1 VNTAGEQILRH
12 LSEVEAQRARRAAD
26 AALARDVAA
35 VKHFQHGRFEHT
47 YADLGANPRYAAAT
61 AFFLEDLYGPTDF
74 SRRDAQFARVVPA
87 LVRLFPDEL
96 VGTVAELSALH
107 ALSEQLDSAM
117 GAVLEGRALNGAC
130 YGQLWRQ
137 VGQQDSR
144 YRQISLMLAV
154 GKALDRY
161 TRNPLLRTSLRLM
174 RKPAQAAG
182 LGELQSFLEKGFDT
196 FAAMRGAAEFLA
208 LIDRRERALAQ
219 ALFAG
224 DAAPDA
230 PTSGQAP

>member
-1 VNTAGEQILRH
+1 LNPTSEQILRG
-12 LSEVEAQRARRAAD
+12 LREVAAERARRAAD
-26 AALARDVAA
+26 PALARDVTAI
-35 VKHFQHGRFEHT
+35 KHFQHSRFERT

-61 AFFLEDLYGPTDF
+61 AFFLEDLYGPSDF

-96 VGTVAELSALH
+96 VGTVAELSDLH

-117 GAVLEGRALNGAC
+117 GAVLDGQVLDGAR
-130 YGQLWRQ
+130 YGELWRR
-137 VGQQDSR
+137 VGQRDSR

-174 RKPAQAAG
+174 RKPAVAAG

-208 LIDRRERALAQ
+208 LIERRERALAD

-224 DAAPDA
+224 EAAPDVG
-230 PTSGQAP
+230 TSGQAP